1 MTRLFARAA
10 LGALLL
16 ALAPLAGAAQDPKE
30 PKGPKALTIRWFGQ
44 SFFQIEDSAGRLFA
58 IDPHAIPAFG
68 RTPVRA
74 DFVLCSHSHD
84 DHALLEIIDTGAK
97 DARIKENDVYRGVVE
112 NKAGKQ
118 DWKLHDEKRGP
129 TKFRN
134 VATYHD
140 TTNGMQRGKNS
151 VWVIQVDGLTVC
163 HMGDLGHELSE
174 LQVKGIGAID
184 ILMVPVGGIYTIN
197 GEQAAAVVKKL
208 KPRLFVIPM
217 HYGVPGYDDLTGP
230 EEFLSEFKKDKVKRT
245 PNTNELVI
253 PLDAKADAPTVLLM
267 GWKKA
272 EPPKELKEP
281 KDPPKKP

>member
-1 MTRLFARAA
+1 MTRSFARAA

-16 ALAPLAGAAQDPKE
+16 ALAPLAGAAQDPKAPKE
-30 PKGPKALTIRWFGQ
+30 PKGEKALTIRWFGQ
-44 SFFQIEDSAGRLFA
+44 SFFQFEDSAGRLFA
-58 IDPHAIPAFG
+58 IDPHGIPAFG
-68 RTPVRA
+68 RVPVRA
-74 DFVLCSHSHD
+74 DFVLLSHSHD
-84 DHALLEIIDTGAK
+84 DHSLIEMIDSGTK
-97 DARIKENDVYRGVVE
+97 DARIKDADVYRGVVE
-112 NKAGKQ
+112 NKTGKQ

-151 VWVIQVDGLTVC
+151 AWVIDVDGLTVC
-163 HMGDLGHELSE
+163 HLGDLGHELSD
-174 LQVKGIGAID
+174 LQVKGIGKID
-184 ILMVPVGGIYTIN
+184 VLMVPVGGIYTIN

-208 KPRLFVIPM
+208 KPRLYVIPM

-230 EEFLSEFKKDKVKRT
+230 EEFLSEFKKDQVKRT
-245 PNTNELVI
+245 LSTNELSI

-272 EPPKELKEP
+272 EPKELK
-281 KDPPKKP
+281 KP